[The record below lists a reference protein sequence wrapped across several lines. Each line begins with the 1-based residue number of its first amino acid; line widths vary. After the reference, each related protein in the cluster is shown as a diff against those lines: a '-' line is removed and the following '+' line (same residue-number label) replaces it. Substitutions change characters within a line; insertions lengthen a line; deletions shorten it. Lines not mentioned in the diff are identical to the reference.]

1 MPKCG
6 YNTNKIFVCNCLDAK
21 SLFLYLDVP
30 KLVKGKQIFYISHMS
45 LPTGYGCNHEAVIYH
60 YYHSGSNIYQQ
71 QQQHVLSNFVFTI
84 PTFLLQNGF
93 HF

>member
-1 MPKCG
+1 MSRF
-6 YNTNKIFVCNCLDAK
+6 YDSDAK

-30 KLVKGKQIFYISHMS
+30 KLVKRKQIFYISHMS

-71 QQQHVLSNFVFTI
+71 QQHVLSSFVFTI

-93 HF
+93 HI